1 MYQKIL
7 LTLDGS
13 ELAGEAIEPAADV
26 AATSGGHLVLLDI
39 VPEHRGPFPFSIE
52 AWRDAERHDAE
63 EYLQEV
69 KQRLAA
75 KVPDVDVVVA
85 EGDKPGQTIVDVA
98 RRLGCDA
105 VVMATHDRTGL
116 RRMIQG
122 SVSSY
127 VSQHMEGADVLLVRP
142 GSTIAMR

>member
-13 ELAGEAIEPAADV
+13 ALADEAIEHAADI
-26 AATSGGHLVLLDI
+26 AATSGGHVVLLDV

-52 AWRDAERHDAE
+52 AWRHAERDEAE
-63 EYLQEV
+63 EHLQQV

-75 KVPDVDVVVA
+75 KVPEVEVIIA
-85 EGDKPGQTIVDVA
+85 EGATPGRTIVDVA

-105 VVMATHDRTGL
+105 VVMATHGRTGL
-116 RRMIQG
+116 QRLLHG

-127 VSQHMEGADVLLVRP
+127 VSQHVASADVLLVRE
-142 GSTIAMR
+142 GVAARTR